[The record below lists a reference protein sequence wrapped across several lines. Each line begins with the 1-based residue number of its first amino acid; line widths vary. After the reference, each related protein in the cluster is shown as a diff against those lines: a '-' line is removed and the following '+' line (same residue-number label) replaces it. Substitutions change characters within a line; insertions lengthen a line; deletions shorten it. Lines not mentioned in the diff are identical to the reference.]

1 MTVHLIPDRISRD
14 ALGSVVRGIA
24 AAKAAQGT
32 HLTFDQLESRLLE
45 GAALCPTRGGAVF
58 DAIPDFQVIVTK

>member
-1 MTVHLIPDRISRD
+1 MDS
-14 ALGSVVRGIA
+14 A
-24 AAKAAQGT
+24 GT

-45 GAALCPTRGGAVF
+45 GATLCLTRGGAVF